1 MVAVSTVP
9 WHKSRQRPIS
19 VLDLPCAERTV
30 GVEAALKLPNVMM
43 LVVEDTCAQ
52 IAHEDW
58 QHREPTC
65 WHPQAHRCWRS
76 EGRLL
81 RAKKARLKELAAQCL
96 DAPD

>member
-1 MVAVSTVP
+1 
-9 WHKSRQRPIS
+9 
-19 VLDLPCAERTV
+19 
-30 GVEAALKLPNVMM
+30 VEAALKLPNVMM
-43 LVVEDTCAQ
+43 LVVEDFCVR

-58 QHREPTC
+58 QHREPTR
-65 WHPQAHRCWRS
+65 WNPRLRRCWRS

>member
-1 MVAVSTVP
+1 MVAVSTAP
-9 WHKSRQRPIS
+9 WRQSRGRSIS

-30 GVEAALKLPNVMM
+30 GVEAALKLPNVMV

-58 QHREPTC
+58 QHREPTR
-65 WHPQAHRCWRS
+65 WHLQAHRCWRS

-81 RAKKARLKELAAQCL
+81 RAKKTRLKELATQCL